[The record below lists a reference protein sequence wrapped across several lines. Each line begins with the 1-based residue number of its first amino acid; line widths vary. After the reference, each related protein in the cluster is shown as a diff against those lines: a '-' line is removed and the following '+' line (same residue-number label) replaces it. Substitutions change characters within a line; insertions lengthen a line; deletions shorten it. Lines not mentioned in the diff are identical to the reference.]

1 MPIFVRF
8 QGLNEAT
15 GTIRDL
21 PPKLE
26 KAVLLDLAA
35 HCYDEAQVGARR
47 HTKPGGTGALFQS
60 LYNRPIP
67 KGREVG
73 HDANRAP
80 HAVFVNLG
88 TRPHVIVGKP
98 IKPRRVY
105 AKPPN
110 KVLGG
115 ILRPWYTKT
124 QKTLRWVIG
133 NRFVFANNVNHPGY
147 RGDGYLFAAA
157 TSALKALPAILAN
170 AIKRAAS

>member
-8 QGLNEAT
+8 QGLSEAT

-21 PPKLE
+21 PAKLE
-26 KAVLLDLAA
+26 KAVLLDLSA

-88 TRPHVIVGKP
+88 TKPHVI
-98 IKPRRVY
+98 
-105 AKPPN
+105 
-110 KVLGG
+110 
-115 ILRPWYTKT
+115 RPK
-124 QKTLRWVIG
+124 KRKALRWPSG
-133 NRFVFANNVNHPGY
+133 NRFMFAKKVNHPGY